1 MFDSKFILGHDNNDW
16 FTPFPINHAS
26 LVIIFP
32 RESLGI
38 EMLEPLIVTSL
49 LVLEAGFKP

>member
-16 FTPFPINHAS
+16 FTPFSINHAS